1 MSGRRGAEGSLSW
14 KPRVVRNKL
23 LELNM
28 ADAHGRRELGKNKV
42 MHIGA
47 YVSHDLMVLIVSLE
61 WGAES

>member
-47 YVSHDLMVLIVSLE
+47 YVSHDLGAPSLPRVR
-61 WGAES
+61 GAES